1 MWYFYISTLYIM
13 IKLVLIFNIV
23 NITISDLCVV
33 IIIIIYG
40 VYCET
45 PVDVNS

>member
-1 MWYFYISTLYIM
+1 M